1 MEDNKVITAEQ
12 ISATIERINNLAGL
26 RGEIER
32 KKHAVEVHER
42 DLKSIEKINGV
53 DSNEW
58 KIKND
63 ILTSAKKELEE
74 TENKVSELSFTKSE
88 LKPILDELTKQF
100 ENQLR
105 GDQEREY
112 HIEIG
117 TEYADGKK
125 TGKKAFK
132 QLMNY
137 LYKNVKWTAQTAP
150 GLMVLVNN
158 MEENK
163 PWVHSQ
169 EFDNT
174 IILRSS
180 NVLVLYKNILE
191 GMEGQGYYEAKE
203 FLECWAN
210 CGKGITEAA
219 REISKAHETTRNTGS
234 QLNTIE
240 EEFERSE
247 NDLPVEDDVVTTK
260 EEVSP
265 QV

>member
-137 LYKNVKWTAQTAP
+137 L
-150 GLMVLVNN
+150 
-158 MEENK
+158 
-163 PWVHSQ
+163 
-169 EFDNT
+169 
-174 IILRSS
+174 
-180 NVLVLYKNILE
+180 
-191 GMEGQGYYEAKE
+191 
-203 FLECWAN
+203 
-210 CGKGITEAA
+210 
-219 REISKAHETTRNTGS
+219 
-234 QLNTIE
+234 
-240 EEFERSE
+240 
-247 NDLPVEDDVVTTK
+247 
-260 EEVSP
+260 
-265 QV
+265 